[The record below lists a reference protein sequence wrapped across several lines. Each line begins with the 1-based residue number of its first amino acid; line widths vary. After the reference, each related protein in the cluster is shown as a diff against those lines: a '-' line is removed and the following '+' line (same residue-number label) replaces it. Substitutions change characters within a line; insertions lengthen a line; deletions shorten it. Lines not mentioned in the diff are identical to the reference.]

1 MICVT
6 ALGIAQQEAA
16 KSYRPYIGDG
26 HAADSPQ
33 NEPRTGAPGRHPASG
48 QYASEIAAGH
58 HVAGTPS
65 MDYQPGLSPAPAAQL
80 ATSSGGETA
89 LASPITANQGTA
101 IVHRFDA
108 ASAASPG
115 LAGQLGRNTPS
126 GIPGQPPV
134 HVAPTGVGAQFRV
147 SPPRP
152 PEAWM
157 IPPPATGGF

>member
-1 MICVT
+1 VICVT
-6 ALGIAQQEAA
+6 AQGIAQQAA
-16 KSYRPYIGDG
+16 EK
-26 HAADSPQ
+26 AA
-33 NEPRTGAPGRHPASG
+33 GRHPGTG
-48 QYASEIAAGH
+48 QFRGELAVGH
-58 HVAGTPS
+58 GVDGGHLS
-65 MDYQPGLSPAPAAQL
+65 YQPGVASMPATEL
-80 ATSSGGETA
+80 ATSSGSETA

-101 IVHRFDA
+101 LVHRFDA